1 MKFGIRLIA
10 LLILFLPI
18 TVTGG
23 NEQKVK
29 VGLIFGE
36 TLYSSRGPI
45 VDVLGARLAVEEL
58 NSQGGLLGRQ
68 IELVE
73 LENKNTPL
81 GSRAAA
87 QKAVKEGV
95 VAVIGPSSSS
105 HALLA
110 APILQEAKIPMI
122 SYAATNPEVTR
133 TGDYI
138 FRICFTDILQSEI
151 LAKFAIQDLKA
162 KTAVVLTCSGEKY
175 SIGLSNNFTEYFKK
189 NGGTV
194 LWEGNYLNE
203 ATEFKKLLEK
213 CRILKPD
220 IVFLPGYD
228 RASGFI
234 IRQARNMGI
243 SVTFLGGDAWSDSL
257 YQYGGKTIEGSY
269 YVGRWSIYSEAM
281 ITQEFVKKYK
291 GNYPD
296 SEIGIFGLV
305 HDALFLLADAANR
318 ARSLDRALIRDALGS
333 TENFI
338 GVTGN
343 VAMDKN
349 RDPQKP
355 VAIFKFENGASTY
368 IKTIN
373 P

>member
-1 MKFGIRLIA
+1 MKFFLRSIV
-10 LLILFLPI
+10 LLIIFLPI
-18 TVTGG
+18 SAVDGL
-23 NEQKVK
+23 EQVK
-29 VGLIFGE
+29 VGFIFGE
-36 TLYSSRGPI
+36 TVYSSKGPM
-45 VDVLGARLAVEEL
+45 VDLVSARLAVEEL
-58 NSQGGLLGRQ
+58 NSQGGLFGRQ

-73 LENKNTPL
+73 LDNKNTPL

-110 APILQEAKIPMI
+110 APVLQEAKIPMI

-138 FRICFTDILQSEI
+138 FRTCFTDILQSEI
-151 LAKFAIQDLKA
+151 LAKFATQDLKA
-162 KTAVVLTCSGEKY
+162 KTAVLLTCSSEKY
-175 SIGLSNNFTEYFKK
+175 SIGLSKIFTDYFKK
-189 NGGTV
+189 NGGSI
-194 LWEGNYLNE
+194 LWEGNYTDE
-203 ATEFKKLLEK
+203 ATEFKELLKEV
-213 CRILKPD
+213 RILKPD

-234 IRQARNMGI
+234 IKQARNIGI
-243 SVTFLGGDAWSDSL
+243 SVTFLGGDAWSNSL
-257 YQYGGKTIEGSY
+257 YQYGGKSIEGSY
-269 YVGRWSIYSEAM
+269 YVGHWSINSEEKL
-281 ITQEFVKKYK
+281 TQEFVKKYK
-291 GNYPD
+291 GGYQD

-318 ARSLDRALIRDALGS
+318 ARSLDRAQIRKALADTKS
-333 TENFI
+333 FM

-343 VAMDKN
+343 IKMDKN
-349 RDPQKP
+349 RNPRKP
-355 VAIFKFENGASTY
+355 VSIFKFENGSSIY
-368 IKTIN
+368 IKTIY